1 MLATTGAESDQTRME
16 KENKDA
22 CRLIKQ
28 NAIKK
33 NFKKLNWDLK
43 GEYWS
48 SAEYVQ

>member
-22 CRLIKQ
+22 CGLIKQ
-28 NAIKK
+28 NAI
-33 NFKKLNWDLK
+33 KKLNWDLK

-48 SAEYVQ
+48 LAEYVQ